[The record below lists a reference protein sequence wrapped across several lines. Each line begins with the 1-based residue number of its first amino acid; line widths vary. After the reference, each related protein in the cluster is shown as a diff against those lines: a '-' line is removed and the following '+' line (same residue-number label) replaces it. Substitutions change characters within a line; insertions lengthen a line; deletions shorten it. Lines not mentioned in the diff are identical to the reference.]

1 MLLKLQLTDQY
12 KIKYIYLYM
21 CSSGSQAQDL
31 GGGWRES
38 FLGMYCYHDSGTCPS
53 DLAALNFTV
62 ANS

>member
-1 MLLKLQLTDQY
+1 
-12 KIKYIYLYM
+12 M

-53 DLAALNFTV
+53 DLAALIEFYCGKQLNM
-62 ANS
+62 